1 MSNARRPRATGR
13 YRIGYLRSV
22 TWFRRRDRWFA
33 EQKQRTGVLR
43 CVVCWRAAS
52 RRELELHHLDYRN
65 VNRVGAGWAARERH
79 EDLCS
84 MHPGCHELV
93 HRILETD
100 TVLRTH
106 RRRPVATVRAIE
118 VARRR
123 LTATVRTRA

>member
-1 MSNARRPRATGR
+1 VSNARNPRAERR

-22 TWFRRRDRWFA
+22 AWFRRRDRWFA
-33 EQKQRTGVLR
+33 EQAHRTGALR

-52 RRELELHHLDYRN
+52 RRDLELHHLNYRN

-93 HRILETD
+93 HRILDTD
-100 TVLRTH
+100 TVLRSH
-106 RRRPVATVRAIE
+106 RRRLVATVQAIE
-118 VARRR
+118 IARQR
-123 LTATVRTRA
+123 LTAIVRTRA